1 MAKKRIGNSVGGG
14 HPKPLSR
21 AEIVQA
27 QQYTKSNRQA
37 AKFLGV
43 GSARY
48 KRYAQIYNLYD
59 SHSNPLG
66 IGTNKGFAKRSS
78 TVALRDVFAN
88 KHTRYSVIRL
98 KNRMVARNMLANECA
113 MCGFC
118 EKRIT
123 DGKTPL
129 LLTFKDGT
137 RNYDRNNLW
146 LLCYNCLFLTTGAPQ
161 IAHRGY
167 IEKSFENPE
176 LIPKRWQ
183 VTEREADVLDH
194 PTYTRRPEYLS
205 GGQEAPST
213 DDLQGFDDIRDE
225 VLKELGRDS

>member
-1 MAKKRIGNSVGGG
+1 MAKKSIGNSGGG
-14 HPKPLSR
+14 RFKPLSR
-21 AEIVQA
+21 AEIVYA
-27 QQYTKSNRQA
+27 QSNTKSNRQA

-43 GSARY
+43 GMERY
-48 KRYAQIYNLYD
+48 KRYAKIYNLFD
-59 SHSNPLG
+59 SHANPLG
-66 IGTNKGFAKRSS
+66 IGINKGFARRSS
-78 TVALRDVFAN
+78 TVPLRDIFAN
-88 KHTRYSVIRL
+88 KHPRYSVIRL
-98 KNRMVARNMLANECA
+98 KNRMVARKMLANECA

-123 DGKTPL
+123 DGKIPL

-161 IAHRGY
+161 VAHRGY

-176 LIPKRWQ
+176 AIPKRWQ
-183 VTEREADVLDH
+183 VTEREADVLDP
-194 PTYTRRPEYLS
+194 PTNTRRPGYLS
-205 GGQEAPST
+205 GGQEDHST

-225 VLKELGRDS
+225 VLRELGRDS

>member
-1 MAKKRIGNSVGGG
+1 MAKKNIGNGGG
-14 HPKPLSR
+14 RISLPLTR

-37 AKFLGV
+37 AKFLNV
-43 GSARY
+43 SYRRY
-48 KRYAQIYNLYD
+48 TRYAKIYNLFD
-59 SHSNPLG
+59 SHANPLG

-88 KHTRYSVIRL
+88 KHPKYSIIRL
-98 KNRMVARNMLANECA
+98 KNRMVARNLLVNACA
-113 MCGFC
+113 MCGYC

-137 RNYDRNNLW
+137 RNYDRSNLW
-146 LLCYNCLFLTTGAPQ
+146 LLCYNCLFMTTGAPQ
-161 IAHRGY
+161 VAHKGY
-167 IEKSFENPE
+167 ITTSFTSPE
-176 LIPKRWQ
+176 SVPKRWQ
-183 VTEREADVLDH
+183 VTEREADVLDP

-205 GGQEAPST
+205 GEQEAPST
-213 DDLQGFDDIRDE
+213 DDLQGFDDIRSE